1 MKRLVKQQ
9 VLTESVE
16 KRSKVSQVDLHIHTT
31 ASDGRL
37 SPAEIVQKSAEL
49 GLTVIAIS
57 DHDTVDGIVP
67 ALEAAK
73 AYPEL
78 KVIPCV
84 EISTDV
90 PSGGVHV
97 LGYFVESSNHELQA
111 TLERFRMS
119 RRERAQGMI
128 NKLGDLGIHIDWQRV
143 QEIAGGD
150 SIGRPH
156 IAQAMLE
163 KDYITSLGEAFTKF
177 IGRGKIAYVERKRMS
192 PVKAIQLILRANGLP
207 VLAHPLTANNPEAM
221 TVELKA
227 AGLVGIEAYYKNY
240 TADEISRLTDLAKR
254 HNLITTGGSDYHG
267 LDANTETMIGGVDVP
282 MESAERLIALAKQRR
297 NEDKGIGLIDNY

>member
-1 MKRLVKQQ
+1 MKRLVKRQ

-16 KRSKVSQVDLHIHTT
+16 KRSRVSQVDLHIHTT
-31 ASDGRL
+31 ASDGRF
-37 SPAEIVQKSAEL
+37 SPAEIVQKSAGL

-57 DHDTVDGIVP
+57 DHDTVAGIAP

-84 EISTDV
+84 EISTDA
-90 PSGGVHV
+90 PSGEVHV

-111 TLERFRMS
+111 TLERFRTS
-119 RRERAQGMI
+119 RQERAQRMI
-128 NKLGDLGIHIDWQRV
+128 NKLEDLGIHIDWQRV
-143 QEIAGGD
+143 QEIVGGD

-177 IGRGKIAYVERKRMS
+177 LGRGKAAYVERKRMS
-192 PVKAIQLILRANGLP
+192 PIKAVQLILRANGLP
-207 VLAHPLTANNPEAM
+207 VLAHPLTVNNPETM
-221 TVELKA
+221 TAELKT
-227 AGLVGIEAYYKNY
+227 AGLVGIEAYYNNY
-240 TADEISRLTDLAKR
+240 TADEINRLTSLAKK

-267 LDANTETMIGGVDVP
+267 LDSSTENMIGSVNVP
-282 MESAERLIALAKQRR
+282 MESAERLITLAEQRR
-297 NEDKGIGLIDNY
+297 NEDKGRGLIDNN